1 MVKVKAPMFGFGASG
16 KIAGALVYG
25 NWKGIDVAREYV
37 IPANPQSSGQVTQRG
52 YMTAAVAQWH
62 TTGADALEGADKEA
76 WNRYA
81 SVLSKMSGFN
91 AFCKSFVAELVA
103 GGTPPGHFLDVNVTD
118 ADAAAFDVDVDG
130 EGLTSENVTLHLGNT
145 TTFFGVTDTQAASS
159 GVATFSSIATG
170 FAVGT
175 RVYFYFDVGTPGT
188 DYMRSGI
195 YTAVLT

>member
-52 YMTAAVAQWH
+52 YMTAAVAEWH

-91 AFCKSFVAELVA
+91 AFCKSWVAEKVA

-118 ADAAAFDVDVDG
+118 ADASAFDVDVDAD
-130 EGLTSENVTLHLGNT
+130 GLTTENVTLHLGNT

-159 GVATFSSIATG
+159 GVATFANIATG
-170 FAVGT
+170 FAAGT